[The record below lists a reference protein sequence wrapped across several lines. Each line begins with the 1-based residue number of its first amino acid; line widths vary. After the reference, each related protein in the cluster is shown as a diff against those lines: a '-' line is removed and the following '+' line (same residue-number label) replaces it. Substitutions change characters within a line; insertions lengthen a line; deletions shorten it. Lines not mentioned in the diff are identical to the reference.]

1 MKLILAIINFDD
13 ANSVT
18 HALTKKGFSS
28 TKLATTGGFLMA
40 GNVTILVGVDEEK
53 VQAVID
59 IIKEHS
65 HSRKQMI
72 PTTTEVSYGY
82 YPSMPVEVTVGGA
95 TIFVVDIER
104 SPLRQWF
111 SKTPAGGWPGA
122 VPRLSHCRATGM
134 WEADL
139 GGTAISGLGLLWGGG
154 PLWRMRPLPEGGG
167 WGPPGYSPVGGG

>member
-1 MKLILAIINFDD
+1 MKKLVSLILALAVALSLTGAAFAEEPVTITYATFSASGAQEETLKKMVEVFEEKNPDIKVDVQLTGYDD
-13 ANSVT
+13 Y
-18 HALTKKGFSS
+18 F

-72 PTTTEVSYGY
+72 PTTTEMSYGY

-104 SPLRQWF
+104 F
-111 SKTPAGGWPGA
+111 E
-122 VPRLSHCRATGM
+122 RA
-134 WEADL
+134 
-139 GGTAISGLGLLWGGG
+139 
-154 PLWRMRPLPEGGG
+154 
-167 WGPPGYSPVGGG
+167 